1 MPTIS
6 VLRAFACTL
15 TVAAL
20 PTGAC
25 SDEIADFYRG
35 RNMQIVVGHQTGTG
49 FDVYARVL
57 ARHMGRHIPGNPTIV
72 VQNMV
77 GAVGLVSANWL
88 YNIGPKDGTAMATF
102 AHSAPLDPMLG
113 QGRAK
118 FDPLKFTW
126 IGNMDESVGVC
137 GVSRTTGV
145 KRFQDLRDK
154 EVLVGAS
161 GSGTA
166 GPLSQSPTALNNL
179 FGSRMKLVQGYKG
192 SSEIK
197 LAIMRAEVQGICGLP
212 LSTLRAEWADQLK
225 SGDFVPLLQLSRN
238 KHPALGA
245 VPLVFDLARNAE
257 ERQVLELVFGVQAMG
272 RPFAAPPGIP
282 ADRAKA
288 LRAAFMAAIKDPALV
303 ADARKANLDLT
314 AMSGEELAA
323 MVAGLYATPP
333 AVVARTRQ
341 VIQAKK

>member
-1 MPTIS
+1 MP
-6 VLRAFACTL
+6 FASNRSAA
-15 TVAAL
+15 AAL
-20 PTGAC
+20 VAVVFPVGAAA
-25 SDEIADFYRG
+25 DEVADFYRG
-35 RNMQIVVGHQTGTG
+35 RNIQIVVGHQTGTG

-77 GAVGLVSANWL
+77 GAVGLVAANWL

-137 GVSRTTGV
+137 GVSRSTGV
-145 KRFQDLRDK
+145 NRFEELRGK

-166 GPLSQSPTALNNL
+166 GPLSQSPTALNSL

-197 LAIMRAEVQGICGLP
+197 LAIMRGEVQGICGLP
-212 LSTLRAEWADQLK
+212 LSTLRAEWADQLN

-238 KHPALGA
+238 KHPMLGA

-257 ERQVLELVFGVQAMG
+257 ERQVLQLVFGVQAMG
-272 RPFAAPPGIP
+272 RPFAAPPAIP
-282 ADRAKA
+282 GVRANA
-288 LRAAFMAAIKDPALV
+288 LRAAFMAAVKDPALV
-303 ADARKANLDLT
+303 ADAKKANLDLT

-323 MVAGLYATPP
+323 MVAELYATPP